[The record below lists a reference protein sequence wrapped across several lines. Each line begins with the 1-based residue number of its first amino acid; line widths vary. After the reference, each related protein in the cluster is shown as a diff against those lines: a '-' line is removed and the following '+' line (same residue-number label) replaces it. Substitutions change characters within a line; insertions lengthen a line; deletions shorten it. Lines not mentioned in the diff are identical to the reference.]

1 MFEDLRRQA
10 KKGFGDMERDG
21 RIGGESVDDSFP
33 IPLDQ
38 LQTYSE
44 GGDTEGSYEEVFG
57 KPYTPGQRYG
67 TEFAPTGTGFEL
79 ITYTSPDGKRT
90 IVIPHY
96 NGKPMSR
103 VPSGFTPSGGGGTGG
118 GAVDPQAGETDRQ
131 ERENE
136 EVRRRNLEF
145 MESSKGLFPEK
156 TKPEDITPKAPEDFT
171 GQDYLDYYNQTKGF
185 GADDILRNI
194 PIIGGLLSVQD
205 QNIRNGAES
214 MLKRGSRDLTE
225 SQFNAAKALV
235 VEAPQQ
241 SFLGKLFG
249 GTSAAFTPDAYV
261 KDLTYKQ
268 YVEGAKT
275 GAVNFAKTPPASP
288 FGDTAPSDTTPS
300 ATKQLTGQQVSN
312 YINNIS
318 QGYPLQGGV
327 MNTVTNFMLGIRK
340 DADGNPVVS
349 TPEGPNTPL
358 TQDILDRIEKNRVKV
373 QNEALGKDT
382 DVSNVTANT
391 GSTGGS
397 DDSGSDDDGGDPDPT
412 NVIGSGYYQPNP
424 QSDYQTDYK
433 PSAPTGQSPGFP
445 GAGGGSG
452 PSFGGGYSAPP
463 TYDFGGGGPQNK
475 GGLIAKPKRKSTT
488 KKRTTKKGLGVKTKA
503 T

>member
-1 MFEDLRRQA
+1 
-10 KKGFGDMERDG
+10 
-21 RIGGESVDDSFP
+21 
-33 IPLDQ
+33 
-38 LQTYSE
+38 
-44 GGDTEGSYEEVFG
+44 
-57 KPYTPGQRYG
+57 
-67 TEFAPTGTGFEL
+67 
-79 ITYTSPDGKRT
+79 
-90 IVIPHY
+90 
-96 NGKPMSR
+96 MSR

-214 MLKRGSRDLTE
+214 MLKRSSRDLTE

-275 GAVNFAKTPPASP
+275 GGKDYVRLPPSSP
-288 FGDTAPSDTTPS
+288 FGDTTPSDTTPS

-318 QGYPLQGGV
+318 KGYPLQGGV

-340 DADGNPVVS
+340 DKDGNPVVS

-358 TQDILDRIEKNRVKV
+358 TQEILDRIEKNRVKV

-391 GSTGGS
+391 SSSTQPVQSGPTEGS
-397 DDSGSDDDGGDPDPT
+397 DDEDRPEPDAQNYGDF
-412 NVIGSGYYQPNP
+412 GASGYQDEFTGVSTPTPSYSQPSFTP
-424 QSDYQTDYK
+424 AEQSTAYTQ
-433 PSAPTGQSPGFP
+433 SAVSDFQS
-445 GAGGGSG
+445 GAGGFG
-452 PSFGGGYSAPP
+452 FGGRG
-463 TYDFGGGGPQNK
+463 FEK
-475 GGLIAKPKRKSTT
+475 GGLVSKPKAKPKT